1 MGVVTEFGEIGIKR
15 DAMVTEIQEF
25 FRQGIELR
33 FDKLDFFIDVSMLSA
48 KMMSST
54 FLECMDF
61 SYYLEL
67 KQM

>member
-25 FRQGIELR
+25 FGQGIELR

-48 KMMSST
+48 KMMSSN

-67 KQM
+67 KEM